1 MCARVPGSPEL
12 ALITPPV
19 NFGSGSRG
27 TLQAT
32 LHLRVGV
39 SVLEAC
45 GILRKPEE
53 RAPVE
58 SAEEKLKL
66 VFDQLFLCSQY

>member
-1 MCARVPGSPEL
+1 VRGSHEL
-12 ALITPPV
+12 ALITAPV

-27 TLQAT
+27 TLQAA

-39 SVLEAC
+39 SVLEAF

-53 RAPVE
+53 RAG
-58 SAEEKLKL
+58 LGRG
-66 VFDQLFLCSQY
+66 